1 MIGYHLFRKKKNI
14 IICGIRKKLKS
25 DTNTTYDFLQHHFD
39 VLHFFFQKLASLIIF
54 IYKNG
59 ATFAGYDFF
68 VLMHSSFGYID
79 CSVWPPFHR
88 SPELKEKRSLTTFRQ
103 KKTDTYSQKI
113 AVIMAIN
120 AIPAMR
126 RRKDLEDRPK
136 KMESL
141 VSW

>member
-1 MIGYHLFRKKKNI
+1 
-14 IICGIRKKLKS
+14 
-25 DTNTTYDFLQHHFD
+25 
-39 VLHFFFQKLASLIIF
+39 
-54 IYKNG
+54 
-59 ATFAGYDFF
+59 
-68 VLMHSSFGYID
+68 MHSSFGYID
-79 CSVWPPFHR
+79 CNVWPPFHR

-126 RRKDLEDRPK
+126 RRKDLEGRPK
-136 KMESL
+136 KMESS